1 MQYLLTCSIS
11 TYCVLALNGGIC
23 LHVYASDHSIRKQ
36 DDPYP
41 IPTRTQ
47 HFYQPVPNTNPYP
60 IPTRTIYLT
69 HVMACNAWLS
79 SRCQG
84 RPGAAGGAANVSSRC
99 HAKRAYDIPV
109 YQLVPYT
116 SNTEHTHYFSFT
128 SRPPCQALYRKYTKR
143 RGRRHRNYIFYDRL

>member
-1 MQYLLTCSIS
+1 MRDVT
-11 TYCVLALNGGIC
+11 LA
-23 LHVYASDHSIRKQ
+23 VRRKQ

-79 SRCQG
+79 GRCQG
-84 RPGAAGGAANVSSRC
+84 RAANVSSRC
-99 HAKRAYDIPV
+99 HAKRAYDIPIYTNSYHIPPTQNTHTIFHSRRDHPVRHYTEKTRKDEVDDIGTIYFMV
-109 YQLVPYT
+109 Y
-116 SNTEHTHYFSFT
+116 
-128 SRPPCQALYRKYTKR
+128 
-143 RGRRHRNYIFYDRL
+143 RL